1 MSSPDF
7 KTALIESTTISDLTD
22 SEVFGV
28 LSGPQYSTYTQ
39 FQAISASA
47 SQIVFNVQVPSEN
60 ILIDRHLLM
69 ASKVN
74 FTLNLTNVPIGEN
87 CINWGLTSALSAFP
101 LQSLMTTMQATI
113 NNASTSVNI
122 QDILPMILRCN
133 DNRKLSRYNSMTPS
147 MPDCQW
153 GQFSQAVNVANP
165 VANSNNNVLSSLSN
179 NGYDNDFQPRGAFPI
194 QLLGVVHDITAG
206 GVDDSIVSTN
216 LADTWA
222 IGLSF
227 TVTEPFLALSPFTNC
242 MPMSASSGSG
252 LIGIN
257 NMSIVC
263 NIDGTAKRLLGI
275 AEPYL
280 AGGANANGAITLGF
294 NAGGQSFPAF
304 QNSRLL
310 FNFQTLTSLQYAK
323 ISSKCIVPYTD
334 YPRYLTSF
342 TQNEQVAPYTSITLT
357 SQNLQLNQVP
367 SQIMISVR
375 KPMNAQTP
383 YDTSSFLT
391 IENISINFNSQS
403 GLLASATQQDLY
415 NISYR
420 NGCAQSYYE
429 WQGYNNNFVNG
440 VPPAFNNG
448 LPLSEIAVPTGSLL
462 IINPAL
468 DLSLPEMLS
477 AGSLGQYSFQF
488 NIRVK
493 NNYTVDVTP
502 EICIITK
509 NDGIFVTQQGTSII
523 YTGILDK
530 ATVLKAKEGDVSLD
544 YNSHQR
550 LVGGRLNSSGFG
562 AIKKMLKNHVMSANP
577 HPMMEAG
584 ASGCGM
590 AGGSTSGGASSGGRR
605 HRLSKHL
612 L

>member
-1 MSSPDF
+1 MSNSPDF

-39 FQAISASA
+39 FQAISASS
-47 SQIVFNVQVPSEN
+47 SQIVWNVQVPSEN

-69 ASKVN
+69 TSKVN
-74 FTLNLTNVPIGEN
+74 FTINLTDVPIGEN

-101 LQSLMTTMQATI
+101 LQSLFTTMQATI

-133 DNRKLSRYNSMTPS
+133 DNRKLARYNSMTPS

-153 GQFSQAVNVANP
+153 GQFSQAVSVVGP
-165 VANSNNNVLSSLSN
+165 VSNSNNNVLSSLNN
-179 NGYDNDFQPRGAFPI
+179 NGYDNDFQPRGSFPV
-194 QLLGVVHDITAG
+194 QLLGVVHNITGG
-206 GVDDSIVSTN
+206 GVDDSIISTN
-216 LADTWA
+216 LNDTWS

-227 TVTEPFLALSPFTNC
+227 TTTEPFLALSPFTNC

-263 NIDGTAKRLLGI
+263 NVDGTAKRLLGI

-280 AGGANANGAITLGF
+280 TGGATANGAINLGF
-294 NAGGQSFPAF
+294 TDGGVSYPAF

-342 TQNEQVAPYTSITLT
+342 TNNEQVAPNTTITLT

-367 SQIMISVR
+367 SQIMITVR
-375 KPMNAQTP
+375 KPMSSQTP
-383 YDTSSFLT
+383 YDTSSFLS
-391 IENISINFNSQS
+391 IQNISINFNSQS

-429 WQGYNNNFVNG
+429 WQGYNNNFENG
-440 VPPAFNNG
+440 VPPLFVNG
-448 LPLSEIAVPTGSLL
+448 QPQSEVAVPTGSLL

-488 NIRVK
+488 NITVK
-493 NNYTVDVTP
+493 NNYNAPITP

-530 ATVLKAKEGDVSLD
+530 ATVLKAKEGEASLD

-562 AIKKMLKNHVMSANP
+562 AIKKMLKNHIMSANP
-577 HPMMEAG
+577 HPMMEA
-584 ASGCGM
+584 SGISGGGIS
-590 AGGSTSGGASSGGRR
+590 GGSTSGGRR
-605 HRLSKHL
+605 HKLNKHL